1 VLHSNDDIQGIL
13 ARFND
18 IGVYLTL
25 LQLGDA
31 REVVRT
37 RVQQIIQGLPK
48 VYAYSRIFQLL
59 LDHGLKSKVAKTRQ
73 GSLDELGG
81 LLKRSGIGACE
92 PGKAFPVIATM
103 IADKDSLVRKSA
115 LNALRSEGCIV
126 FSPFTF

>member
-1 VLHSNDDIQGIL
+1 
-13 ARFND
+13 
-18 IGVYLTL
+18 
-25 LQLGDA
+25 
-31 REVVRT
+31 
-37 RVQQIIQGLPK
+37 VQQIIQGLPK

-92 PGKAFPVIATM
+92 PTKAFPVIATM

-115 LNALRSEGCIV
+115 LNALRSEGSIV
-126 FSPFTF
+126 FPRVTF